1 MPLVQVSIVEGR
13 SPERK
18 RALVERVTD
27 AVVETL
33 DVERAQVRILIYEV
47 PPAHWAIGG
56 RTKEDE

>member
-1 MPLVQVSIVEGR
+1 MPLIQLSIVEGR

-18 RALVERVTD
+18 RAMIERVTD

-33 DVERAQVRILIYEV
+33 EVEPAQVRVLIYEV

-56 RTKEDE
+56 RTKEDA